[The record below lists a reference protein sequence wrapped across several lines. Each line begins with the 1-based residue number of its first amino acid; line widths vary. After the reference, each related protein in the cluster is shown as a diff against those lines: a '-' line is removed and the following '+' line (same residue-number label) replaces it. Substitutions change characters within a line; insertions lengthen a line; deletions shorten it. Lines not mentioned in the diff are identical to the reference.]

1 MNLLSIG
8 ILVIFFLFAANGW
21 KKGMVKKLAG
31 VLALVLSSCLVS
43 IVLPYITEFLK
54 TETPVYQYI
63 VEQCG
68 TVLSSKNINYWL
80 TGEKD
85 SSTIDREEIR
95 YLLDYYGMDSS
106 VVDYLSDEELENL
119 ANQYFQEY
127 MSQQN
132 AGSSGSSLTKIEQT
146 KLIQN
151 LPVPDFLKELL
162 LNYNNSE
169 GYGKLEVTDFGGYL
183 VNFFANIILNILAF
197 VVTLLVVQLV
207 LWTGITALDLF
218 SRLPVLNFINHVGG
232 LAVGALQGL
241 FVVWMIFLII
251 SLFSATELGM
261 MLMNMVNESV
271 LLQPMYESNMF
282 LKIIVQAISKIM

>member
-1 MNLLSIG
+1 MNILSIG
-8 ILVIFFLFAANGW
+8 ILVIFFLFTANGW
-21 KKGMVKKLAG
+21 KKGMVKKMAG
-31 VLALVLSSCLVS
+31 VLALVMSSFLVS
-43 IVLPYITEFLK
+43 IALPYITEFLK

-63 VEQCG
+63 VERCG

-127 MSQQN
+127 MNQQN

-169 GYGKLEVTDFGGYL
+169 GYGKLEVTDFSGYL

-241 FVVWMIFLII
+241 FVVWMIFLIL
-251 SLFSATELGM
+251 SLFSATEPGM